1 MRQRTVTLTGALGA
15 LFILLFVH
23 GLPVDAQA
31 YPRIHTDK
39 KTYLPGETIQ
49 VYYSGAPGASGD
61 WICIV
66 PSSTP
71 DNDAGP
77 NWQHMPYAM
86 PQGVLAFVA
95 PYPGE
100 YEARA
105 YYGYRTIGYVVATR
119 SSFRVASQASE
130 PPRRTYRERTEESP
144 TVSAPDPKLKEAQY
158 ALMDRGYDPGTA
170 DGLSG
175 RQTKSA
181 IRAFQKDNRLKQ
193 TGELNRET
201 LLALVLISSGAKR
214 ESADDLGAKPV
225 EPRHDRTA
233 PPPDRDRRDDRL
245 APESDKGAG
254 LLDPKDTTKLPEPP
268 VEPKASAPAAPPEP
282 SVTGKGQIT
291 AATTLAAEASVM
303 ADSLGEVPGGT
314 TVDILGARDNF
325 LKVRYNG
332 KEGYIN
338 SNFIQRQ

>member
-1 MRQRTVTLTGALGA
+1 MKKVVTVRQGVLGTLLLLTVLHCLPLTTLASPH
-15 LFILLFVH
+15 I
-23 GLPVDAQA
+23 
-31 YPRIHTDK
+31 YTDK

-86 PQGVLAFVA
+86 PQGMLAFVA
-95 PYPGE
+95 PSPGE
-100 YEARA
+100 YQARA
-105 YYGYRTIGYVVATR
+105 YYGYRTVGYLVATR
-119 SSFRVASQASE
+119 SSFRVANYAE
-130 PPRRTYRERTEESP
+130 PARRAYREHVEESP
-144 TVSAPDPKLKEAQY
+144 IMSAPDPKLKVAQY

-170 DGLSG
+170 DGVSG
-175 RQTKSA
+175 RQTRAA

-193 TGELNRET
+193 TGELNRDT
-201 LLALVLISSGAKR
+201 LLALGLISGGAKK
-214 ESADDLGAKPV
+214 ENTEDLGARPA
-225 EPRHDRTA
+225 EPRPARTA
-233 PPPDRDRRDDRL
+233 PAPDRRDDRL
-245 APESDKGAG
+245 APESDKGSG
-254 LLDPKDTTKLPEPP
+254 MIDPKDTAKLPEPP
-268 VEPKASAPAAPPEP
+268 VEPKASTPTAPAEA
-282 SVTGKGQIT
+282 SVTGKGQVT

-303 ADSLGEVPGGT
+303 ADSLGDVPRGA
-314 TVDILGARDNF
+314 TVDILGARDSF

-338 SNFIQRQ
+338 TNFIQRQ